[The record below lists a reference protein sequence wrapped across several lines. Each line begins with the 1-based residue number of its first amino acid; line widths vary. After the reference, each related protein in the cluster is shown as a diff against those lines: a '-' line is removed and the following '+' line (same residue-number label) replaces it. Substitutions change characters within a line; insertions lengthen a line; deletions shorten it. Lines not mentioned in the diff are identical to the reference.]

1 VRGLTDKVAIVTG
14 GGQGI
19 GRALSLRLAQ
29 EGCKVAIFDLKLE
42 AGKETER
49 LAGDAVVK
57 TYEVDVGDYGAVK
70 SAVESVESELGPIWA
85 LVNNAGWDR
94 PTPFLAT
101 DQALW
106 DKIIR
111 INLYG
116 PLNTHHVV
124 APLMAGRRAGR
135 IINIASDAA
144 RVGTSNEAVYSACK
158 GGLIS
163 FTKSIA
169 RELASK
175 GVLLN
180 AVCPGPTN
188 TPMMAAVLG
197 EGEQAV
203 KWKDA
208 MVRGIPLKRMGEPED
223 YAGIVAF
230 LAEVARPSQIGINP
244 FLRGFFFTGMRAH
257 LVEDVLDV
265 GPAQPQVSAPID
277 AGATRIFSLAE
288 MQAPQ
293 APVPQSRRG
302 GTRKV
307 PQWVF
312 LPHLFSKILLAD
324 KSALEASRSSVRTS
338 YLKRTLLAVSCAIV
352 LIFLAGELVLSR
364 IAYHLKL
371 RDHPY

>member
-1 VRGLTDKVAIVTG
+1 LRGLKDKVAVVTG

-19 GRALSLRLAQ
+19 GRALTLRLAE

-42 AGKETER
+42 AAKETQK
-49 LAGDAVVK
+49 LAGGATVRS
-57 TYEVDVGDYGAVK
+57 YELDVGDHGAV
-70 SAVESVESELGPIWA
+70 SAAVAKVESELGPIWA
-85 LVNNAGWDR
+85 LINNAGWDR
-94 PTPFLAT
+94 PAPFLST

-116 PLNTHHVV
+116 PLNTHHVI
-124 APLMAGRRAGR
+124 APLMVARKGGR

-163 FTKSIA
+163 FTKSVA
-169 RELASK
+169 RELATK

-188 TPMMAAVLG
+188 TPMMATVLG

-230 LAEVARPSQIGINP
+230 LASEDANFITGQTISVAG
-244 FLRGFFFTGMRAH
+244 GMNM
-257 LVEDVLDV
+257 
-265 GPAQPQVSAPID
+265 I
-277 AGATRIFSLAE
+277 
-288 MQAPQ
+288 
-293 APVPQSRRG
+293 
-302 GTRKV
+302 
-307 PQWVF
+307 
-312 LPHLFSKILLAD
+312 
-324 KSALEASRSSVRTS
+324 
-338 YLKRTLLAVSCAIV
+338 
-352 LIFLAGELVLSR
+352 
-364 IAYHLKL
+364 
-371 RDHPY
+371 

>member
-1 VRGLTDKVAIVTG
+1 MRGLKDKVAIVTG

-29 EGCKVAIFDLKLE
+29 EGCKVAIFDLKPE
-42 AGKETER
+42 AGAETAK
-49 LAGDAVVK
+49 LAGAGTTIK
-57 TYEVDVGDYGAVK
+57 TYALDVGDYAAVK
-70 SAVESVESELGPIWA
+70 DAVGKVEAELGPIWA
-85 LVNNAGWDR
+85 LVNNAGWDK
-94 PTPFLAT
+94 PMPFLAT
-101 DQALW
+101 DQILW

-111 INLYG
+111 INMLG
-116 PLNTHHVV
+116 PLNTHHIV
-124 APLMAGRRAGR
+124 APLMVERRAGR

-163 FTKSIA
+163 FTKSVA

-230 LAEVARPSQIGINP
+230 LASNDAEFMTGQTISVAG
-244 FLRGFFFTGMRAH
+244 GMNM
-257 LVEDVLDV
+257 
-265 GPAQPQVSAPID
+265 I
-277 AGATRIFSLAE
+277 
-288 MQAPQ
+288 
-293 APVPQSRRG
+293 
-302 GTRKV
+302 
-307 PQWVF
+307 
-312 LPHLFSKILLAD
+312 
-324 KSALEASRSSVRTS
+324 
-338 YLKRTLLAVSCAIV
+338 
-352 LIFLAGELVLSR
+352 
-364 IAYHLKL
+364 
-371 RDHPY
+371 

>member
-1 VRGLTDKVAIVTG
+1 VRGLKDKVAVVTG

-19 GRALSLRLAQ
+19 GRALTLRLAE
-29 EGCKVAIFDLKLE
+29 EGCKVAIFDLKLD
-42 AGKETER
+42 AAKETEK
-49 LAGDAVVK
+49 LAPEGRVSS
-57 TYEVDVGDYGAVK
+57 YELDVGDYAAVGA
-70 SAVESVESELGPIWA
+70 AVAKVEAELGPIWA

-94 PTPFLAT
+94 PAPFLAT
-101 DQALW
+101 DRVLW

-116 PLNTHHVV
+116 PLNTHHVI
-124 APLMAGRRAGR
+124 APLMVQRKGGR

-158 GGLIS
+158 GGVIS
-163 FTKSIA
+163 FTKSVA

-188 TPMMAAVLG
+188 TPMMATVLG

-230 LAEVARPSQIGINP
+230 LAS
-244 FLRGFFFTGMRAH
+244 
-257 LVEDVLDV
+257 D
-265 GPAQPQVSAPID
+265 D
-277 AGATRIFSLAE
+277 AGFITGQTISVA
-288 MQAPQ
+288 
-293 APVPQSRRG
+293 G
-302 GTRKV
+302 GMNM
-307 PQWVF
+307 
-312 LPHLFSKILLAD
+312 I
-324 KSALEASRSSVRTS
+324 
-338 YLKRTLLAVSCAIV
+338 
-352 LIFLAGELVLSR
+352 
-364 IAYHLKL
+364 
-371 RDHPY
+371 

>member
-1 VRGLTDKVAIVTG
+1 MRGLKDKVAVVTG

-19 GRALSLRLAQ
+19 GRALTLRLAE
-29 EGCKVAIFDLKLE
+29 EGCKVAIFDLKLDAARE
-42 AGKETER
+42 AEK
-49 LAGDAVVK
+49 LAPEGRVRS
-57 TYEVDVGDYGAVK
+57 YELDVGDYAAVAA
-70 SAVESVESELGPIWA
+70 AVAKVEAELGPIWA

-94 PTPFLAT
+94 PAPFLST

-116 PLNTHHVV
+116 PINTHHVV
-124 APLMAGRRAGR
+124 APLMVQRKGGR

-158 GGLIS
+158 GGVIS
-163 FTKSIA
+163 FTKSVA

-188 TPMMAAVLG
+188 TPMMASVLG

-208 MVRGIPLKRMGEPED
+208 MVRGIPLRRMGEPED

-230 LAEVARPSQIGINP
+230 LASDASSYVSGSTLFVDGGWTAIDGPP
-244 FLRGFFFTGMRAH
+244 TG
-257 LVEDVLDV
+257 LTQL
-265 GPAQPQVSAPID
+265 
-277 AGATRIFSLAE
+277 TR
-288 MQAPQ
+288 
-293 APVPQSRRG
+293 
-302 GTRKV
+302 
-307 PQWVF
+307 
-312 LPHLFSKILLAD
+312 
-324 KSALEASRSSVRTS
+324 
-338 YLKRTLLAVSCAIV
+338 
-352 LIFLAGELVLSR
+352 
-364 IAYHLKL
+364 
-371 RDHPY
+371 

>member
-1 VRGLTDKVAIVTG
+1 MRGLKDKVAVVTG

-19 GRALSLRLAQ
+19 GRALTLRLAE

-42 AGKETER
+42 AAKETQK
-49 LAGDAVVK
+49 LAGGATVRS
-57 TYEVDVGDYGAVK
+57 YELDVGDYAAVNA
-70 SAVESVESELGPIWA
+70 AVARVENELGPIWA

-94 PTPFLAT
+94 PAPFLST

-106 DKIIR
+106 EKIIR

-116 PLNTHHVV
+116 PLNTHHVI
-124 APLMAGRRAGR
+124 APLMVARKGGR

-163 FTKSIA
+163 FTKSVA
-169 RELASK
+169 RELAAK

-188 TPMMAAVLG
+188 TPMMATVLG
-197 EGEQAV
+197 EGEHAV

-230 LAEVARPSQIGINP
+230 LASEDANFITGQTISVAG
-244 FLRGFFFTGMRAH
+244 GMNM
-257 LVEDVLDV
+257 
-265 GPAQPQVSAPID
+265 I
-277 AGATRIFSLAE
+277 
-288 MQAPQ
+288 
-293 APVPQSRRG
+293 
-302 GTRKV
+302 
-307 PQWVF
+307 
-312 LPHLFSKILLAD
+312 
-324 KSALEASRSSVRTS
+324 
-338 YLKRTLLAVSCAIV
+338 
-352 LIFLAGELVLSR
+352 
-364 IAYHLKL
+364 
-371 RDHPY
+371 

>member
-1 VRGLTDKVAIVTG
+1 MRGLKDKVAIVTG

-29 EGCKVAIFDLKLE
+29 EGCKVAIFDLKPE
-42 AGKETER
+42 AGAETAK
-49 LAGDAVVK
+49 LAGAGVTIK
-57 TYEVDVGDYGAVK
+57 TYGLDVGDYAAVK
-70 SAVESVESELGPIWA
+70 EAVGKVEAELGPIWA
-85 LVNNAGWDR
+85 LVNNAGWDK
-94 PTPFLAT
+94 PMPFLAT

-111 INLYG
+111 INMMG

-124 APLMAGRRAGR
+124 APLMVGRRGGR

-163 FTKSIA
+163 FTKSFA

-188 TPMMAAVLG
+188 TPMMASVLG

-230 LAEVARPSQIGINP
+230 LASDDAAFMTGQTISVAG
-244 FLRGFFFTGMRAH
+244 GMNM
-257 LVEDVLDV
+257 
-265 GPAQPQVSAPID
+265 I
-277 AGATRIFSLAE
+277 
-288 MQAPQ
+288 
-293 APVPQSRRG
+293 
-302 GTRKV
+302 
-307 PQWVF
+307 
-312 LPHLFSKILLAD
+312 
-324 KSALEASRSSVRTS
+324 
-338 YLKRTLLAVSCAIV
+338 
-352 LIFLAGELVLSR
+352 
-364 IAYHLKL
+364 
-371 RDHPY
+371 

>member
-1 VRGLTDKVAIVTG
+1 LRGLKDKVAVVTG

-19 GRALSLRLAQ
+19 GRALTLRLAE

-42 AGKETER
+42 AAKETQK
-49 LAGDAVVK
+49 LAGGATVRS
-57 TYEVDVGDYGAVK
+57 YELDVGDHGAV
-70 SAVESVESELGPIWA
+70 SAAVAKVESELGPIWA

-94 PTPFLAT
+94 PAPFLST

-116 PLNTHHVV
+116 PLNTHHVI
-124 APLMAGRRAGR
+124 APLMVARKGGR

-163 FTKSIA
+163 FTKSVA
-169 RELASK
+169 RELATK

-188 TPMMAAVLG
+188 TPMMATVLG

-230 LAEVARPSQIGINP
+230 LASDDANFITGQTISVAG
-244 FLRGFFFTGMRAH
+244 GMNM
-257 LVEDVLDV
+257 
-265 GPAQPQVSAPID
+265 I
-277 AGATRIFSLAE
+277 
-288 MQAPQ
+288 
-293 APVPQSRRG
+293 
-302 GTRKV
+302 
-307 PQWVF
+307 
-312 LPHLFSKILLAD
+312 
-324 KSALEASRSSVRTS
+324 
-338 YLKRTLLAVSCAIV
+338 
-352 LIFLAGELVLSR
+352 
-364 IAYHLKL
+364 
-371 RDHPY
+371 